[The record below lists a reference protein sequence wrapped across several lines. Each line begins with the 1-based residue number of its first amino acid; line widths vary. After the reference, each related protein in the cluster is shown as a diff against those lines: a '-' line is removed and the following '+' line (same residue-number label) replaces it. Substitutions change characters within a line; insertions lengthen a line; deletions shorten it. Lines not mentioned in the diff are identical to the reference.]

1 MAELGNN
8 ERRMLRAMLSNP
20 ESTWSLN
27 ELLEACEWTDQA
39 HVAGAGL
46 ALNEAGMVEIQE
58 VTTRLITLGEERR
71 KALNEGLLESRLF
84 TWIQNQPDEQRLI
97 STMSQTFEKSESGP
111 GVGLLKRI
119 GVALERGAFVLPENI
134 SEIETI
140 LESRTNF
147 IQSICEYGI

>member
-58 VTTRLITLGEERR
+58 VTTRLITLGEEGR

-84 TWIQNQPDEQRLI
+84 TWI
-97 STMSQTFEKSESGP
+97 
-111 GVGLLKRI
+111 RI
-119 GVALERGAFVLPENI
+119 NPMN
-134 SEIETI
+134 SD
-140 LESRTNF
+140 
-147 IQSICEYGI
+147 